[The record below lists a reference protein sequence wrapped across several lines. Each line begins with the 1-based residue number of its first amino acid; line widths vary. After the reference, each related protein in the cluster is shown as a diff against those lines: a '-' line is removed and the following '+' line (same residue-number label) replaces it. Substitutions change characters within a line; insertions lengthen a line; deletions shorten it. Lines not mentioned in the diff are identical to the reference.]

1 MTGNGGATRRG
12 LVIGAGGV
20 SGLAWSAA
28 TLVAL
33 EEATG
38 WDPRNA
44 TLMLGTSQGSLLT
57 SLLASGIGTADLVG
71 WYRRQLPDT
80 HPLRAKPAHDR
91 ARAKASRLGAAPR
104 PGSPMLL
111 RHAVGRDRIPALAVL
126 AGLLPEGT
134 SSLDAFLAPLTALVG
149 DQAWVGDGATRVVAV
164 DYDTGRRVC
173 FGAPGAPSAS
183 IVDAVRASCSVPRSF
198 PPVRVDGRRYVDGGV
213 HSTTNA
219 DLLADA
225 ELDEVVVLA
234 PMAGPAATLLPRSPA
249 DTVSRLLG
257 RTATRQLKAEVRRL
271 TEAGIRVHVLSPS
284 GPDRAVM
291 GANPLDPHRRFA
303 IFEAAL
309 QRAPVLR
316 VADWHDPARAAGGH
330 PRGDLGSRPEP
341 EPDPDALDM

>member
-1 MTGNGGATRRG
+1 MTSNDGMTRRG

-38 WDPRNA
+38 WDPRDA

-57 SLLASGIGTADLVG
+57 SLLAAGIGTADLLG

-80 HPLRAKPAHDR
+80 HPLRAKPAQ
-91 ARAKASRLGAAPR
+91 ARTKASRRIAKPR

-134 SSLDAFLAPLTALVG
+134 SSLDAFLAPLTALV
-149 DQAWVGDGATRVVAV
+149 DDKARVADRATRVVAV

-173 FGAPGAPSAS
+173 FGAPEAPTVS
-183 IVDAVRASCSVPRSF
+183 IVEAVRASCTVPGSF
-198 PPVRVDGRRYVDGGV
+198 PPVRIDGRRYVDGGV

-219 DLLADA
+219 DLLVDAD
-225 ELDEVVVLA
+225 LDEVVVLA

-249 DTVSRLLG
+249 DTVSRVLG
-257 RTATRQLKAEVRRL
+257 HTATRQLKSEVRRL
-271 TEAGIRVHVLSPS
+271 TDAGIRVHVLSPS
-284 GPDRAVM
+284 APDRAVM
-291 GANPLDPHRRFA
+291 GANPLDSHRRFA
-303 IFEAAL
+303 IFEATV
-309 QRAPVLR
+309 QTAPVLR
-316 VADWHDPARAAGGH
+316 MTDWHDPARPARGH
-330 PRGDLGSRPEP
+330 PGGDLGARPEP
-341 EPDPDALDM
+341 EPDPDPLDM